1 MTTNTLKKVLA
12 GSIAGAMLLP
22 MAASAHGLGLNFG
35 GDLGL
40 GLGGDK
46 EKTHIEGNG
55 KFNVNTNTKVG
66 ERGDRDGRDERKDE
80 HKKEVK
86 AAASA
91 STTASVITKAGNRI
105 KVVADVLGSVGA
117 TLETKLAALGTTSL
131 KVAAAT
137 VDYKVQLT
145 GAKTQAQT
153 AIDAAATLN
162 TSSSTS
168 TVDAIRAQAKDAFK
182 AARDFLKAA
191 RADLMVM
198 FRFLVQN

>member
-12 GSIAGAMLLP
+12 GSVAAAMLLP
-22 MAASAHGLGLNFG
+22 MAASAHGLGLTFG
-35 GDLGL
+35 GDLGF

-55 KFNVNTNTKVG
+55 KFNVNANAKVG

-91 STTASVITKAGNRI
+91 STTASVITKKANRI
-105 KVVADVLGSVGA
+105 NLTADVLGSIG
-117 TLETKLAALGTTSL
+117 TSLETKLAALGTTSTA
-131 KVAAAT
+131 VAAAT

-162 TSSSTS
+162 ASSSTS
-168 TVDAIRAQAKDAFK
+168 TIDAIRAQAKDAFK

-198 FRFLVQN
+198 FRFIVQN